1 VKKLPAEK
9 KWLLPIAALTLA
21 FSLTGC
27 KNQTTTI
34 SSTIVPPL
42 TTISTVDSNSAI
54 PAAYQALYNELDTE
68 MAAFEATL
76 AQKPNEKQGQPII
89 ATELAYANGNVGP
102 ALLTVINLDNN
113 RTLLDRLQAMGVKGV
128 VVAIKFPL
136 LKSDFPNSADY
147 LKFFQNI
154 MTECHQRGMKV
165 LVECG
170 AIFSGT
176 AYSPV
181 QVDWSKY
188 TTDSFLQGLQD
199 QLVLVAQEIKP
210 DYLTLANEP
219 QTEESLT
226 KLTITPAIWSNFIA
240 ASLKRIDK
248 SNGILVGAGC
258 GTWEDPAYINTLFG
272 MSGLDYIDLHI
283 YAMNK
288 NATLLD
294 RALTYAQ
301 EAKAAG
307 KRVTVSEAWLWKAA
321 PEELGSGIAS
331 SDKIM
336 NRDVFSFWTPL
347 DERFFRDIVY
357 LADTTNMDFVSFFW
371 TRNLFTSL
379 DYNNT
384 TYNLATAEY
393 NSLMNQTSI
402 SNVRKNKM
410 SALGWYYQE
419 QLQMQTVK

>member
-1 VKKLPAEK
+1 MPAVK
-9 KWLLPIAALTLA
+9 KWLSPALVLA
-21 FSLTGC
+21 LAISLTGC
-27 KNQTTTI
+27 KTQTTNV
-34 SSTIVPPL
+34 STTVPPPI
-42 TTISTVDSNSAI
+42 TTSTVDSTATI
-54 PAAYQALYNELDTE
+54 PALYQALYNELDTE
-68 MAAFEATL
+68 MASFETTL
-76 AQKPNEKQGQPII
+76 AQNSTGKQGQSII

-102 ALLTVINLDNN
+102 ALLTAINLENN
-113 RTLLDRLQAMGVKGV
+113 RIILDRLQAMGVKGV
-128 VVAIKFPL
+128 VLAIKFPL
-136 LKSDFPNSADY
+136 LKPDFPNSGEY
-147 LKFFQNI
+147 LQFFRNI
-154 MTECHQRGMKV
+154 MAECHQRGMKV

-176 AYSPV
+176 PYSPV

-188 TTDSFLQGLQD
+188 TTDSFLQGLAD

-219 QTEESLT
+219 ETEESLT
-226 KLTITPAIWSNFIA
+226 KLIITPAVWSNFIA
-240 ASLKRIDK
+240 ATLKRIDK
-248 SNGILVGAGC
+248 SNGLLVGAGC
-258 GTWEDPAYINTLFG
+258 GTWEDPAYINTLFN

-301 EAKAAG
+301 EAKAVG

-347 DERFFRDIVY
+347 DERFFRDIVN
-357 LADTTNMDFVSFFW
+357 LADATNMDFVSFFW
-371 TRNLFTSL
+371 TRNLFSNL

-384 TYNLATAEY
+384 TNNLTTTEY
-393 NSLMNQTSI
+393 NSIMNQTAI
-402 SNVRKNKM
+402 SNVRKGKM

-419 QLQMQTVK
+419 QLQIRTQ